1 MKHFL
6 VTISTRSGKL
16 TRNIIAASSVKAVI
30 TALHTIPGDAIGAFK
45 IVAKVA
51 A

>member
-6 VTISTRSGKL
+6 VTIQTHGGKL
-16 TRNIIAASSVKAVI
+16 TRNIIAASSVKAII
-30 TALHTIPGDAIGAFK
+30 TALHTIPSEAFGAFK
-45 IVAKVA
+45 ITAKVA